1 MEEFRERLD
10 KMIESLHNDMPASE
24 RESQIDAVL
33 KMADGNLERMIQWWG
48 GIAQTV
54 VYQHNPKYSGKFDE
68 IAALCGEDIDRKI
81 ELWRATDFDAKVAHT
96 DFFNGMLPKLQEIA
110 ESDPEKVLFALFSTG
125 GNLELFNDFE
135 ILNDIITKV
144 NPQLP
149 TKTLTLLRRVSA
161 YNQIDDEEKRFLEE
175 NEWRSLKYIAENN
188 SSLEELI
195 SAYQSKSHFFNL
207 NSNRAEVYFKAI
219 VDKLKEQPMQFTE
232 AVADGKITFD
242 YRNQELL
249 GIMFEGAK
257 QLKNQGK
264 KIRSIEVDVP
274 LDQYQAF
281 KKINMGELGLDVT
294 IVCKN
299 ASEISAKDAKKMI
312 EKGVKR
318 IRLDDGSLHYASRY
332 FTYKLEAYKACRE
345 KIDELLEGLSIP
357 AVNDTNREKKV
368 FMQVMQ
374 RLANHIS
381 PDYDHLSES
390 KNIKEKR
397 RELLVGEG
405 TLRSEDL
412 IKIEE
417 EERKIDYVTPR
428 NMIGGLIMRK
438 SVCGGY
444 AEIVRNTLACCGIE
458 AICVGGLKVDGS
470 AGHAWNQAK
479 LDGKWYNADLTWSRE
494 SLLGIDTFPPCLLMN
509 DKDFNDDIPVEKEG
523 KTYLAEGHGKFSKDR
538 TEVHKCYETIPEEEL
553 YSYITNPHT
562 QELDTP
568 SKDLHKPKYKEWI
581 DKAATFLTR
590 GKVKQIG
597 EALRAELRR
606 NYERGEACV
615 KEPRDR

>member
-33 KMADGNLERMIQWWG
+33 KMADGNLERMIQWWR
-48 GIAQTV
+48 GIAQTE

-68 IAALCGEDIDRKI
+68 IATLCGEDIDRKI

-110 ESDPEKVLFALFSTG
+110 ESDPEKVLFALNSIG
-125 GNLELFNDFE
+125 SHKEMFNDFK
-135 ILNDIITKV
+135 ILNDIISKV
-144 NPQLP
+144 NPKLP
-149 TKTLTLLRRVSA
+149 TETLELLMRLDTPLINS
-161 YNQIDDEEKRFLEE
+161 EEGL
-175 NEWRSLKYIAENN
+175 RSLKYVAENN
-188 SSLEELI
+188 SSFEELL
-195 SAYQSKSHFFNL
+195 SAYLMKSCYFFNL

-219 VDKLKEQPMQFTE
+219 VDKLKEHPMQLIE
-232 AVADGKITFD
+232 AVADGKITLD

-249 GIMFEGAK
+249 EIMFEGAK
-257 QLKNQGK
+257 QLKNEGK

-294 IVCKN
+294 IECKN
-299 ASEISAKDAKKMI
+299 ASEISAKDAEKMI
-312 EKGVKR
+312 KKGVKR
-318 IRLDDGSLHYASRY
+318 IRFEDRFAFDASSY
-332 FTYKLEAYKACRE
+332 ITYELEEYKACRE

-357 AVNDTNREKKV
+357 AKNDPNREKKV

-374 RLANHIS
+374 RLATHIQF
-381 PDYDHLSES
+381 DHEHITEQD
-390 KNIKEKR
+390 NIKKKR
-397 RELLVGEG
+397 RELLDGEG
-405 TLRSEDL
+405 TLRNEDS

-417 EERKIDYVTPR
+417 KERKIDYVTPR

-438 SVCGGY
+438 SVCSGY

-458 AICVGGLKVDGS
+458 AICVEGLRVDGS
-470 AGHAWNQAK
+470 SGHAWNQAK

-494 SLLGIDTFPPCLLMN
+494 SLLGMDTFPPCLLMN

-523 KTYLAEGHGKFSKDR
+523 KTYLVEGHGKFSKDR
-538 TEVHKCYETIPEEEL
+538 TEVHKCYETIPKEEL

-606 NYERGEACV
+606 NHERGEACV